1 MPKAVAYIVFSC
13 DGEKTLRKHQR
24 ALTELL
30 ETLMAMDVKAGERA
44 GCES

>member
-13 DGEKTLRKHQR
+13 DGEKALRKHQR

-30 ETLMAMDVKAGERA
+30 ATLMAMDVKAEDRG
-44 GCES
+44 